1 MTLIFIPDKIL
12 VMIAPEKKYISP
24 AGLKRIQD
32 ELHQLN
38 QVERPEVTKLV
49 TWAAGNGDRSENAD
63 YQYGKRRL
71 REIDRRTRFLL
82 MRIDRIEVVNNAGKN
97 LTKIQFGA
105 AVSFEDEEGR
115 EKTYTIVGIDEVN
128 LEKNYI
134 SWKSPMGSAFIG
146 KEEGDEVIVKTPQ
159 GQTVLT
165 IIKICYLEIT

>member
-12 VMIAPEKKYISP
+12 RMSNSEKKYISP

-82 MRIDRIEVVNNAGKN
+82 SRIDRIEVVNNAGKN
-97 LTKIQFGA
+97 LPRVQFGA
-105 AVSFEDEEGR
+105 TVTFADEDGH

-134 SWKSPMGSAFIG
+134 SWKSPMGSAFLG
-146 KEEGDEVIVKTPQ
+146 KEVGDDVTIKTPQ
-159 GQTVLT
+159 GNNVVT
-165 IIKICYLEIT
+165 ITNITYEEIN

>member
-1 MTLIFIPDKIL
+1 M
-12 VMIAPEKKYISP
+12 EKKYITP

-32 ELHQLN
+32 ELYQLN

-82 MRIDRIEVVNNAGKN
+82 NRIDKIEVINNAGKC
-97 LTKIQFGA
+97 LDKIVFGA
-105 AVSFEDEEGR
+105 TVTFLDEDDN

-146 KEEGDEVIVKTPQ
+146 KTVGDVVMVKTPQ
-159 GQTVLT
+159 GENELTVLRVS
-165 IIKICYLEIT
+165 YLEIT